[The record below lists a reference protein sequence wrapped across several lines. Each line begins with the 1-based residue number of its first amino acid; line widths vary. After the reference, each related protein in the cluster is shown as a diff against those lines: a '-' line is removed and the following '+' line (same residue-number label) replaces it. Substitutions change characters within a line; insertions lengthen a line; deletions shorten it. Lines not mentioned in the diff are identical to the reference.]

1 MRHISVRDGDTL
13 RTQSVMKNTAKTKK
27 KGNTASSK
35 AKAAQADEDFL
46 EGPQLPGDAISQD
59 DVDALLAGFE

>member
-1 MRHISVRDGDTL
+1 
-13 RTQSVMKNTAKTKK
+13 MKNTAKTKK
-27 KGNTASSK
+27 KGSTASSK
-35 AKAAQADEDFL
+35 ANAAQADEDFL